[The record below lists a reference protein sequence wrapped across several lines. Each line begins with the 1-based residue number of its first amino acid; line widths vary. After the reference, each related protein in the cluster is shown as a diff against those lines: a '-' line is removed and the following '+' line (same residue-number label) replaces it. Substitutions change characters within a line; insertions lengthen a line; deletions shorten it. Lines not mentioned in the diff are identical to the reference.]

1 MYFSG
6 KNTYFSVPAHSLRL
20 LLLLLLLPLSLPGL
34 DPVSVPN
41 RKEEVN
47 IFFIF
52 NRKYY
57 FG

>member
-20 LLLLLLLPLSLPGL
+20 LLLLLPLSLPGL
-34 DPVSVPN
+34 DPVPVPK

-57 FG
+57 FV